1 MSEASP
7 IVSSLFDQDET
18 RILYVDDDPILREF
32 ASVNL
37 SGEQASVALAA
48 DGIEALEQLRG
59 VLPDIMVLDLEM
71 PQMDGFEVL
80 ARLRDDPAWAG
91 LPVIVATGREDVVAI
106 DRAFELGATAFVVKP
121 VHWRLLGYQIRYV
134 LRDRQPPAAAGAGEL
149 GADLTR
155 SLANLAAEGARFI
168 AAAVRRDPRL
178 RPAAA
183 DFADALEHAAALTA
197 AARA

>member
-121 VHWRLLGYQIRYV
+121 GMNTSASISRG
-134 LRDRQPPAAAGAGEL
+134 D
-149 GADLTR
+149 R
-155 SLANLAAEGARFI
+155 SLASSSDTRPIRIALLWCLRLAATRKTPAIAPIAHGQTDGARCSQ
-168 AAAVRRDPRL
+168 
-178 RPAAA
+178 
-183 DFADALEHAAALTA
+183 
-197 AARA
+197 